1 MKRLLLAA
9 ATALLLASCSSV
21 PPEPGGDTFTFSDG
35 LRDIEERAG
44 GRLGFAVVDHKG
56 RLILGSNDN
65 DRFAMC
71 STFKLLLAGQVLRG
85 ATRGGP
91 SLRTPLPFT
100 KADIVFHSPY
110 TEANL
115 ASGELRLGFAAE
127 QIVKVSDNAAANLI
141 LKATG
146 GPEAFT
152 RRMREMGDE
161 VTRLDRFETELNE
174 NAVGDPRDTTT
185 PQAMAKSAAKIVYG
199 DYLDPAH
206 RKSLRQWMVDSQT
219 GLGRIRAG
227 LPAGWVAGDKTGSCG
242 NAHND
247 VAFVEL
253 PDGGQYIVAVY
264 LDRPKVEGAAANA
277 IIAEVTRAI
286 AEDLPKVPS
295 LRQ

>member
-1 MKRLLLAA
+1 MKKLLAVVA
-9 ATALLLASCSSV
+9 ALLTTACSSV
-21 PPEPGGDTFTFSDG
+21 PPEPGGDTFTFSYAI
-35 LRDIEERAG
+35 RDIEKRAG
-44 GRLGFAVVDHKG
+44 GRLGVAVVDHKG
-56 RLILGSNDN
+56 QLILGSYAN

-85 ATRGGP
+85 ATHGGP

-110 TEANL
+110 AEANL

-152 RRMREMGDE
+152 RRMREMGDD
-161 VTRLDRFETELNE
+161 VTRLDRFETILNE

-185 PQAMAKSAAKIVYG
+185 PQAMAKSAAKLVYS
-199 DYLDPAH
+199 DYLNPTY
-206 RKSLRQWMVDSQT
+206 RQSLRQWMVDSKT
-219 GLGRIRAG
+219 GLTRIRAG
-227 LPAGWVAGDKTGSCG
+227 LPAGWAVGDKTGSCG
-242 NAHND
+242 NAYND

-253 PDGGQYIVAVY
+253 PDGGKYIVAVY
-264 LDRPKVEGAAANA
+264 LDRPVVEGEAANA
-277 IIAEVTRAI
+277 IIADVARLL
-286 AEDLPKVPS
+286 AEDLPKVPG

>member
-1 MKRLLLAA
+1 MKKLLLAA

-21 PPEPGGDTFTFSDG
+21 PSEPGGDTFTFSDG

-56 RLILGSNDN
+56 QLILGSNDN

-71 STFKLLLAGQVLRG
+71 STFKLLLAGHVLRG
-85 ATRGGP
+85 ATNGGP

-242 NAHND
+242 NAYND

-253 PDGGQYIVAVY
+253 PDGGKYIVAVY

-286 AEDLPKVPS
+286 AEDLPKVPT